1 MTKQVAVTGVGIFC
15 PLGESVDE
23 LISAL
28 MKGQC
33 ALGKIQAFDTS
44 KLKIQHS
51 GEIANY
57 DPTRY
62 FDDAEVGR
70 LDRTAQFGILA
81 ARSAIRD
88 AGLSADQLVETNFGL
103 VVGVCAG
110 GQGDPP
116 STTSS
121 NENPFAIRLDDFPET
136 AIFAQTDA
144 IVADIGMH
152 GPHNTISTACASSGS
167 ALGVAL
173 DWVRSGRCQ
182 RVLVGGTDAFSV
194 ATYAGFYALGAMAP
208 VPMSPFSEGIGV
220 TFGEGAGFVVIE
232 SLESA
237 QARGAKIYGEL
248 MGRGLTGDA
257 HHVTSPHPGGEG
269 LNRAMRLALKQAD
282 LTPAD
287 VDYFNAHGTGTRDN
301 DTAET
306 QAIRELYEDVSQC
319 PAVSS
324 TKSYFGHTLG
334 AAGILEFIV
343 SLLASR
349 DSFIPP
355 TINFE
360 SQRQGCDLDYVP
372 NVVRHEPVNVFVS
385 NSAAFGGINASIVG
399 GRVRSNVTVKPS
411 SVDEV
416 WITGTGVVSPVGCG
430 NEEFAKALHEGKSG
444 IRPVDRFNVEGLR
457 NRHAALV
464 PEFNARKVI
473 PTVDTRRAETMNRY
487 AMVASGLALQSSGIN
502 LRSAD
507 PTRLGLIMALTY
519 GSVSVQESF
528 RKSLMED
535 GIENLSAKYF
545 PSMVVSTIGGQVSLT
560 FKLQGVNNTVVAG
573 VTAGLHAL
581 AHGYELLRND
591 ADQDALVVVGAD
603 EIGELMFKVFNDRGW
618 TAESIG
624 DELSL
629 NMYGAGKGI
638 IMGEGSGAVVI
649 ERASAGKARG
659 AKPLARVAGFG
670 STNDGAAFRTMES
683 QGTWLAKAIE
693 IALADAG
700 KATTDID
707 WVLTH
712 GRGDTAYD
720 AREIRALRQVFSDK
734 CPPVSCI
741 AGHVGVGGAS
751 LGMFSTIAA
760 VQGMQRGEA
769 FATVSTSVTGD
780 CGIPLVCGAARPGN
794 YRNVLLVGSTEHG
807 GNTAIVLERFDA

>member
-1 MTKQVAVTGVGIFC
+1 MSQQIAVTGIGVFC
-15 PLGESVDE
+15 PIGETVDE
-23 LISAL
+23 IVAAL
-28 MKGQC
+28 HKGQC
-33 ALGKIQAFDTS
+33 ALGKIQAFDCS

-57 DPTRY
+57 NASKY
-62 FDDAEVGR
+62 FSDDELKV

-81 ARSAIRD
+81 ARSAIKD
-88 AGLSADQLVETNFGL
+88 AGLIGEQLEETDFGL

-116 STTSS
+116 SATSS
-121 NENPFAIRLDDFPET
+121 AENPFAIRLDDFPET

-144 IVADIGMH
+144 IVSDIGMH

-173 DWVRSGRCQ
+173 DWVRSGRCK

-232 SLESA
+232 SLETA

-269 LNRAMRLALKQAD
+269 LNRAMRLALKQAG

-306 QAIRELYEDVSQC
+306 QAIRELYEDVSKC
-319 PAVSS
+319 PPVSS

-349 DSFIPP
+349 DGFIPP

-360 SQRQGCDLDYVP
+360 SLRQGCDLDYVP
-372 NVVRHEPVNVFVS
+372 NTMRQQPVNVFVS
-385 NSAAFGGINASIVG
+385 NSAAFGGINAAIVG
-399 GRVRSNVTVKPS
+399 GRVRTGVTAIPKS
-411 SVDEV
+411 LDEI

-430 NEEFAKALHEGKSG
+430 NEEFKTALREGKSG
-444 IRPVDRFNVEGLR
+444 IRLVDRFKVDGLR
-457 NRHAALV
+457 TRHAALV
-464 PEFNARKVI
+464 PEFNARKLI

-487 AMVASGLALQSSGIN
+487 AMVAAGLALQSSGIN

-519 GSVSVQESF
+519 GSVTVQDDF
-528 RKSLMED
+528 RQSLIKD
-535 GIENLSAKYF
+535 GIENVSAKYF

-560 FKLQGVNNTVVAG
+560 FKLQGINNTVVAG
-573 VTAGLHAL
+573 ITAGLHAL

-591 ADQDALVVVGAD
+591 PDQDALVVVGAD
-603 EIGELMFKVFNDRGW
+603 EIGEVMFNIVNQRGW
-618 TAESIG
+618 TAESKEDG
-624 DELSL
+624 VQLE
-629 NMYGAGKGI
+629 MYGNGRGF
-638 IMGEGSGAVVI
+638 IMGEGSGSVVI
-649 ERASAGKARG
+649 ERATYALARG

-670 STNDGAAFRTMES
+670 STNDGTTFKSMDST
-683 QGTWLAKAIE
+683 GTWLAKSIE
-693 IALADAG
+693 IALADAN
-700 KATTDID
+700 KTTADID
-707 WVLTH
+707 WILTH
-712 GRGDTAYD
+712 GRGDANYD
-720 AREIRALRQVFSDK
+720 AREVHALRAVFGDQ

-751 LGMFSTIAA
+751 MGMFSTVAA
-760 VQGMQRGEA
+760 VQGMQSGEA
-769 FATVSTSVTGD
+769 FATVSTSATSD
-780 CGIPLVCGAARPGN
+780 CGIPLVRGSARPGN

-807 GNTAIVLERFDA
+807 GNTAIVLERIDS

>member
-1 MTKQVAVTGVGIFC
+1 MAKQIAVTGVGVFC
-15 PLGESVDE
+15 PLGESVEE
-23 LISAL
+23 LKSAL
-28 MKGQC
+28 VKGQC

-57 DPTRY
+57 DPSKY
-62 FDDAEVGR
+62 FAESQVKS

-81 ARSAIRD
+81 ARSAIKD
-88 AGLSADQLVETNFGL
+88 AGLSVEQLSETDFGL

-116 STTSS
+116 SATSTTD
-121 NENPFAIRLDDFPET
+121 NPFAIRLDDFPET
-136 AIFAQTDA
+136 AIFVQTDA
-144 IVADIGMH
+144 IVADIGIH

-167 ALGVAL
+167 ALGIAL
-173 DWVRSGRCQ
+173 DWVRSGRCK

-232 SLESA
+232 SLELA

-349 DSFIPP
+349 DGFIPP

-360 SQRQGCDLDYVP
+360 SRRQGCDLDYVP
-372 NVVRHEPVNVFVS
+372 NAVRHEPVKVFVS
-385 NSAAFGGINASIVG
+385 NSAAFGGINAAIVG
-399 GRVRSNVTVKPS
+399 GRVRTGVEAKPS
-411 SVDEV
+411 SIDDI
-416 WITGTGVVSPVGCG
+416 WITGTGVVSPIGCG
-430 NEEFAKALHEGKSG
+430 NDEFAKSLHEGISG
-444 IRPVDRFNVEGLR
+444 IRPVDRFSVEGLR
-457 NRHAALV
+457 TRHAALV
-464 PEFNARKVI
+464 PEFNARKII

-507 PTRLGLIMALTY
+507 STRIGLIMALTY
-519 GSVSVQESF
+519 GSVSVQENF
-528 RKSLMED
+528 RKSLLQD

-573 VTAGLHAL
+573 ITAGLHAI

-603 EIGELMFKVFNDRGW
+603 EIGELMFKVFADRGW
-618 TAESIG
+618 TPESTG
-624 DELSL
+624 DELAM
-629 NMYGAGKGI
+629 NMYGAGKGFF
-638 IMGEGSGAVVI
+638 MGEGSGALVL
-649 ERASAGKARG
+649 ERASVGKARG
-659 AKPLARVAGFG
+659 AKPLARIAGFG
-670 STNDGAAFRTMES
+670 STNDGTASRTLES
-683 QGTWLAKAIE
+683 QGTWLAKAID
-693 IALADAG
+693 IALADAN
-700 KATTDID
+700 KSKTDID
-707 WVLTH
+707 WILTH
-712 GRGDTAYD
+712 GRGKTNYD
-720 AREIRALRQVFSDK
+720 AREIHALRQVFGDQ

-751 LGMFSTIAA
+751 MGMFSTIAA

-769 FATVSTSVTGD
+769 FATVSTSATSD
-780 CGIPLVCGAARPGN
+780 CGIPLIRGTARPGN
-794 YRNVLLVGSTEHG
+794 YRNVLIVGSTEHG
-807 GNTAIVLERFDA
+807 GNTAIVLERLAP

>member
-1 MTKQVAVTGVGIFC
+1 MSRQIAVTGIGVFC
-15 PLGESVDE
+15 PLGDTVEE
-23 LISAL
+23 LLEGLHAG
-28 MKGQC
+28 KC

-44 KLKIQHS
+44 NLKIQNS

-57 DPTRY
+57 DSAKY
-62 FDDAEVGR
+62 FSAADVEV
-70 LDRTAQFGILA
+70 LDRTAQYGILA
-81 ARSAIRD
+81 ARNAIKD
-88 AGLSADQLVETNFGL
+88 AGLSGEQLAELDFGL

-116 STTSS
+116 NKTATSNQPLS
-121 NENPFAIRLDDFPET
+121 IRLDDFPET

-144 IVADIGMH
+144 IVSDIGMH

-173 DWVRSGRCQ
+173 DWVRSGRCK
-182 RVLVGGTDAFSV
+182 RVLVGGTDAFSI

-220 TFGEGAGFVVIE
+220 TFGEGAGFVVLE

-237 QARGAKIYGEL
+237 QARGAKVYGEL

-269 LNRAMRLALKQAD
+269 LNRAMRLALKQAG

-306 QAIRELYEDVSQC
+306 QAIRELYEDVTKC
-319 PAVSS
+319 PPVSS

-349 DSFIPP
+349 DGFVPP

-360 SQRQGCDLDYVP
+360 SARQGCDLDYVP
-372 NVVRHEPVNVFVS
+372 NQVRHQPVNVFVS
-385 NSAAFGGINASIVG
+385 NSAAFGGINAAVVG
-399 GRVRSNVTVKPS
+399 GKVRTNVVEKAS
-411 SVDEV
+411 SLDEV
-416 WITGTGVVSPVGCG
+416 WITGTGVVSPIGCG
-430 NEEFAKALHEGKSG
+430 NEDFAAALHEGRSG
-444 IRPVDRFNVEGLR
+444 IRPVDRFSVEGLR
-457 NRHAALV
+457 TRHAALV
-464 PEFNARKVI
+464 PDFNARKLI

-519 GSVSVQESF
+519 GSVTVQENF
-528 RKSLMED
+528 RKSLTDD

-545 PSMVVSTIGGQVSLT
+545 PSMVVSTIGGQVSLA

-573 VTAGLHAL
+573 ITAGLHAL
-581 AHGYELLRND
+581 AHGYELLRHD

-603 EIGELMFKVFNDRGW
+603 EIGELMFKIFCDRGW
-618 TAESIG
+618 TPESTSE
-624 DELSL
+624 ELLL
-629 NMYGAGKGI
+629 NMYGQGRGM

-649 ERASAGKARG
+649 ERASSVKARG
-659 AKPLARVAGFG
+659 GKPMARVAGFG
-670 STNDGAAFRTMES
+670 STNDGSVFKS
-683 QGTWLAKAIE
+683 LDPQGTWLAKSIE
-693 IALADAG
+693 LALADSHKTPA
-700 KATTDID
+700 DID

-712 GRGDTAYD
+712 GRGDSVYD
-720 AREIRALRQVFSDK
+720 LREIRALRHVFGDK

-751 LGMFSTIAA
+751 FGMFSTVAA
-760 VQGMQRGEA
+760 VQGMHRGEA
-769 FATVSTSVTGD
+769 FATVSTSAADD
-780 CGIPLVCGAARPGN
+780 CGIPLVRGAVRPGN
-794 YRNVLLVGSTEHG
+794 YRNVLLVGSTENG
-807 GNTAIVLERFDA
+807 GNTAIVLERADS